1 MSPSS
6 GQGEGTL
13 TVRVGEN
20 NAGSSRTGTIVL
32 NDARVTIA
40 QEPAPCRFELTT
52 SSARVPHTGGRASV
66 NVVTLAGCTWN
77 ASSGASWLRVVTA
90 SGSGSA
96 TVTFQI
102 DRKSGDAR
110 SATVAGH
117 SFTDDQWAQRQL
129 PERDISA
136 RWNDDRH

>member
-1 MSPSS
+1 
-6 GQGEGTL
+6 L
-13 TVRVGEN
+13 TGRVGEN
-20 NAGSSRTGTIVL
+20 NAGSSRTGIIVL
-32 NDARVTIA
+32 NDARV
-40 QEPAPCRFELTT
+40 
-52 SSARVPHTGGRASV
+52 PHTGASASV

-77 ASSGASWLRVVTA
+77 ASSGASWLRVVIA

-102 DRKSGDAR
+102 DRNSGDAR
-110 SATVAGH
+110 SAEATVAGH

-136 RWNDDRH
+136 KWNDDRH